1 MATLR
6 ALPVTDVV
14 LVDAGFSARPL
25 KQALES
31 SGYRVH
37 TVGARSTDA
46 LAMENPRHH
55 FLDYSNVNDLCR
67 LIEQLKPTAVLPGC
81 TDLSYEVCCQLAES
95 GLVEGFE
102 SSDSLRQL
110 HDKAAF
116 RALCQRHHIFSPQTF
131 VSIDEALSA
140 ACSLVIKPTD
150 AFSGKGIT
158 ILEAPTRASI
168 RSAQEAA
175 MGASRSK
182 NCVMEEC
189 VKGQLFSFSAFL
201 SAGSVDQAFT
211 VIEFG
216 FVNPLVVDT
225 SFVVHAEST
234 EIILARYTEVLC
246 AALGITN
253 GLFHVQYILTAD
265 GPCLIEVTRRCP
277 GDLYS
282 ELIYRTSG
290 FDYAA
295 RYTSGFLEATSPA
308 VSKSPNDTCYNHV
321 IRHTVTGNKTGYLA
335 SLEFKKSEA
344 LKGWY
349 PLAVSGAAMAPS
361 PAGRVG
367 VAFYGVNSSE
377 ARDELVQLIGNDELV
392 SICYS
397 G

>member
-1 MATLR
+1 MVTLW
-6 ALPVTDVV
+6 ALSVTDVV

-25 KQALES
+25 KQAMEAA
-31 SGYRVH
+31 GYRVH
-37 TVGARSTDA
+37 TVGARNTDA
-46 LAMENPRHH
+46 LAIENPQHH
-55 FLDYSNVNDLCR
+55 FLDYSNVNDLR
-67 LIEQLKPTAVLPGC
+67 KLIEQLKPAAVLPGC
-81 TDLSYEVCCQLAES
+81 TDLSYEVCCQLADS
-95 GLVEGFE
+95 GHIDGFE
-102 SSDSLRQL
+102 STDNLRQL

-116 RALCQRHHIFSPQTF
+116 RALCQRHDILAPQTF
-131 VSIDEALSA
+131 ASIDEALSA
-140 ACSLVIKPTD
+140 SCPLVVKPTD

-158 ILEAPTRASI
+158 VLEAPTSASL

-182 NCVMEEC
+182 NFVIEEC

-201 SAGSVDQAFT
+201 SAGRVDQAFS

-225 SFVVHAEST
+225 SFVVDAKST
-234 EIILARYTEVLC
+234 EIILIRHTEVLC

-253 GLFHVQYILTAD
+253 GLFHIQYILTAD

-282 ELIYRTSG
+282 ELIYRSLG

-295 RYTSGFLEATSPA
+295 RYSSSFLPVTQPA
-308 VSKSPNDTCYNHV
+308 VSRPPSDTRHRHV
-321 IRHTVTGNKTGYLA
+321 IRHTVTGSKTGYLA
-335 SLEFKKSEA
+335 SLEFKNSEA
-344 LKGWY
+344 LTAWY
-349 PLAVSGAAMAPS
+349 PLAASGAAMAPS
-361 PAGRVG
+361 PSGRVG
-367 VAFYGVNSSE
+367 VAFYGVNSAQ
-377 ARDELVQLIGNDELV
+377 ARDELVQRISNDEMV

>member
-1 MATLR
+1 
-6 ALPVTDVV
+6 VTDVV

-25 KQALES
+25 KQAMES

-37 TVGARSTDA
+37 TVGARGTDA
-46 LAMENPRHH
+46 LAMENPQHH
-55 FLDYSNVNDLCR
+55 FLDYSDVNDLYK
-67 LIEQLKPTAVLPGC
+67 LIEQLRPVAVLPGC

-95 GLVEGFE
+95 GLIEGFE

-116 RALCQRHHIFSPQTF
+116 RALCQRHHILSPQTF
-131 VSIDEALSA
+131 ASIDEALSA
-140 ACSLVIKPTD
+140 ACSLVVKPTD

-168 RSAQEAA
+168 RSAQETA

-189 VKGQLFSFSAFL
+189 IKGQLFSFSAFL

-225 SFVVHAEST
+225 SFVVDAENT
-234 EIILARYTEVLC
+234 EIILAHHTEVLC

-282 ELIYRTSG
+282 ELIYRTLG

-295 RYTSGFLEATSPA
+295 RYTSGFLGATSPV
-308 VSKSPNDTCYNHV
+308 VSRSPNGTCYHHV
-321 IRHTVTGNKTGYLA
+321 IRHTVTGSKTGYLA

-344 LKGWY
+344 LKAWY

-361 PAGRVG
+361 PSGRVG
-367 VAFYGVNSSE
+367 VAFYGVNSSD